1 MKINNS
7 YVNTTESM
15 RRLNVIPFLLVFV
28 TCSMGM
34 TMSVTER
41 QANIE
46 TKTEISLF
54 SFRYCVHKRR
64 TKTLI
69 VLDIDMLGIYL
80 IENARREF
88 HSLDLVYSSSSI
100 FLQRIA
106 VVGLPRR
113 RVVFIVVFI
122 VYLAIVVEEIDA
134 KQQPF

>member
-1 MKINNS
+1 MLDKNDDVS
-7 YVNTTESM
+7 DGETGEHRDEDT
-15 RRLNVIPFLLVFV
+15 
-28 TCSMGM
+28 
-34 TMSVTER
+34 
-41 QANIE
+41 
-46 TKTEISLF
+46 TKTKISLF

-106 VVGLPRR
+106 VVGEPRR
-113 RVVFIVVFI
+113 RVVFIV
-122 VYLAIVVEEIDA
+122 YLAIIMEEIDA